1 LAKVWLEWKSPSFGC
16 ARMPCATIPLRQLL
30 RAADRAQDFKRKLKR
45 RELGA
50 PSMFRSSG
58 RTDGQTSKAQ
68 VMLPLTPWSRHPM
81 HYLKDRRRNVAAV
94 RRAARISG
102 EFAESLRPYAW
113 QRGVAALPNG
123 TCKNRQ
129 KLPLSFVYSCS
140 ERLTE
145 TAAEPYIGPLG
156 CAAASA
162 RWRVREA
169 PHCLHGDRAS
179 GHARGHVRVTASN
192 ARGLGLFDK

>member
-1 LAKVWLEWKSPSFGC
+1 MAYTWCGGV
-16 ARMPCATIPLRQLL
+16 RQC
-30 RAADRAQDFKRKLKR
+30 RTAIGKKPAIIAAF
-45 RELGA
+45 
-50 PSMFRSSG
+50 FRI
-58 RTDGQTSKAQ
+58 
-68 VMLPLTPWSRHPM
+68 L
-81 HYLKDRRRNVAAV
+81 
-94 RRAARISG
+94 
-102 EFAESLRPYAW
+102 
-113 QRGVAALPNG
+113 
-123 TCKNRQ
+123 
-129 KLPLSFVYSCS
+129 CS

-192 ARGLGLFDK
+192 ARGACCLTSESEERETWTAESLRAAFRAGESLRGMRPGRDFGGRRFRSTLGQARKCQARESHASEISRK

>member
-1 LAKVWLEWKSPSFGC
+1 MKSSSDAVAYPLS
-16 ARMPCATIPLRQLL
+16 ATPDGLR
-30 RAADRAQDFKRKLKR
+30 
-45 RELGA
+45 
-50 PSMFRSSG
+50 
-58 RTDGQTSKAQ
+58 
-68 VMLPLTPWSRHPM
+68 
-81 HYLKDRRRNVAAV
+81 KDRFTNVAAV
-94 RRAARISG
+94 RRCVRIWC
-102 EFAESLRPYAW
+102 EFAGSLRSFAW
-113 QRGVAALPNG
+113 ALALPHCRG
-123 TCKNRQ
+123 AVGKNRQ
-129 KLPLSFVYSCS
+129 KLPLSFVSLCS

-192 ARGLGLFDK
+192 ARGACCLTSESEERETWTAESLRAAFRAGESLRGMRPGRDFGGRRFRSTLGQARKCQARDSHASEVSRK